1 MINWGS
7 IKPVVITA
15 GLLAS
20 VLTSVL
26 AGLGALSLP
35 ARAQPADIA
44 ALLPELAQ
52 MQQAGLLVMDGD
64 QRALF
69 SQRAD
74 EGFVPASTT
83 KLVTAFV
90 ALRHWGAEHRFKTEF
105 YLQHRS
111 DGVWLGV
118 KGFGDPFLT
127 SEALNEVAQKL
138 AAHFQQAGVKRLQGM
153 VLDASYYEAA
163 LSLPGNAHSANPYDA
178 VPSALAANF
187 NTLYVAKIGGK
198 VVSAEPQTPLTPTAE
213 ALSARVP
220 SGKTR
225 LNTGRDAEV
234 GQRYFAELLA
244 AFLGRQGLE
253 VGAALKWQKIVPETA
268 AATPFYTYWNAM
280 TLAEVIKPMMKYST
294 NFIANQ
300 LALSLSAELYGPPAT
315 ANKVKRLFAEQ
326 LKAHFDWQ
334 DAYIEEGAG
343 LSRNNRLTPL
353 QLAELLEA
361 FRPWQALLPEVEAG
375 VFAKSGSLLGVST
388 LAGYI
393 QRRQRWLPFVVMMN
407 EQVPYYHYRNEVAKV
422 LAREVQAQ
430 KNSGA
435 VMQAA
440 P

>member
-1 MINWGS
+1 MINGM
-7 IKPVVITA
+7 VVMKA
-15 GLLAS
+15 WLLAS
-20 VLTSVL
+20 VLASSW
-26 AGLGALSLP
+26 AISLP
-35 ARAQPADIA
+35 ARAQSVDIA
-44 ALLPELAQ
+44 TLLPELAQ

-64 QRALF
+64 KRALF
-69 SQRAD
+69 SQRAA

-90 ALRHWGAEHRFKTEF
+90 ALTHWGAEHRFKTEF
-105 YLQHRS
+105 YLQHRT

-127 SEALNEVAQKL
+127 SEALSDAAQNL
-138 AAHFQQAGVKRLQGM
+138 AAHFQQAGVRRLQGV
-153 VLDASYYEAA
+153 VLDASYYEAS

-198 VVSAEPQTPLTPTAE
+198 VISAEPQTPLTPTSE
-213 ALSARVP
+213 ALSAAVP
-220 SGKTR
+220 VGKTR
-225 LNTGRDAEV
+225 INTGRDAEV

-244 AFLGRQGLE
+244 AFLRRQGVN
-253 VGAALKWQKIVPETA
+253 VGEAVKWQKIAPEA
-268 AATPFYTYWNAM
+268 AAAKPFYTYRNAM

-300 LALSLSAELYGPPAT
+300 LALSLSAELYGAPAT
-315 ANKVKRLFAEQ
+315 AQKVKRLFAEQ
-326 LKAHFDWQ
+326 LEAHFDWQ

-343 LSRNNRLTPL
+343 LSRNNRLTPV
-353 QLAELLEA
+353 QLAQLLEA
-361 FRPWQALLPEVEAG
+361 FRPWQRLLPEVEAG

-393 QRRQRWLPFVVMMN
+393 QHQQRWLPFVVMIN
-407 EQVPYYHYRNEVAKV
+407 EQVPYYHYRNEVARV

-430 KNSGA
+430 KISGA